1 VKIGKGQGV
10 GFGREL
16 TVEAHTLPLG
26 KAFCRKPYLLL
37 LTENPYLITA
47 N

>member
-1 VKIGKGQGV
+1 VSS
-10 GFGREL
+10 GFAGAL
-16 TVEAHTLPLG
+16 TPEAHTLPLG